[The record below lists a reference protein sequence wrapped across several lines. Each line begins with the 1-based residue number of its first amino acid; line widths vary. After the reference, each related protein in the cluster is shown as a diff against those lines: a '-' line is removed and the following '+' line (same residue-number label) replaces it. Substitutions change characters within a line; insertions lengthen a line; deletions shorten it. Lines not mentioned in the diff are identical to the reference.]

1 MGAFELWSG
10 IMLKQLI
17 GALSIRSWKVLIV
30 AITRL
35 GLCYYP
41 KEKKKVLTAT
51 NLLEDYIAVFDDERL
66 VSVGTK

>member
-1 MGAFELWSG
+1 
-10 IMLKQLI
+10 MLKQLI

-35 GLCYYP
+35 WVMLLSQ
-41 KEKKKVLTAT
+41 KKKSLTAT
-51 NLLEDYIAVFDDERL
+51 NLLEDYIVVFDDERI